1 MYSID
6 TMLIITATCTT
17 LIFVNF
23 MLVAHPGARA
33 LITALLM
40 LGALVAYARMVMHR
54 VDAASD
60 RARKRGRRGIAG
72 LLLTLLTNA
81 CRPAATT
88 PPPEPAEIATL
99 DCGGRTCSIGQAG
112 PSTIVWVSE

>member
-1 MYSID
+1 
-6 TMLIITATCTT
+6 MLIITATCTA
-17 LIFVNF
+17 LIFANF

-60 RARKRGRRGIAG
+60 RARKRGRRGLAG
-72 LLLTLLTNA
+72 LLLTLLTGA

-88 PPPEPAEIATL
+88 PPEPAEIATL
-99 DCGGRTCSIGQAG
+99 DCGGRTCSIGHAG

>member
-1 MYSID
+1 
-6 TMLIITATCTT
+6 MLIITATVSA
-17 LIFVNF
+17 LIFTSY
-23 MLVAHPGARA
+23 LLIPHPGVR
-33 LITALLM
+33 LLVTVLLM
-40 LGALVAYARMVMHR
+40 LGGVYGYARMAMHR
-54 VDAASD
+54 VDSASD

-72 LLLTLLTNA
+72 LLLTLFTGA

-88 PPPEPAEIATL
+88 PPEPAEIATL